1 MWILLAMAIAEVQTI
16 TLPRDAS
23 REPIRVQCSLNRT
36 TRIVFPEPLRQL
48 KAPGRSSSPL
58 QLVVERTKPEGVI
71 SVRPTAY
78 PSRMTVDFRG
88 PTVALSLV
96 LESTPSGEASEV
108 RLTFAQTLPLS
119 EPAVESA
126 PEPRASP
133 TAVTTAEVPP
143 PAAPSAVPLPM
154 PDRRSET
161 PPPSPAASV
170 FDLEGVLRARPV
182 VIGRSEGLPG
192 QRPMVLVDALQGE
205 RWVWFRFA
213 LEGGA
218 GSRVARV
225 GWEQGEI
232 TTYVQEAE
240 GKDLRVIVQVPR
252 DAVSARAHVSLE
264 VESGPTYTFALGS
277 RSLGRFLKELFR

>member
-1 MWILLAMAIAEVQTI
+1 MWILLAVAIAEAQTI

-23 REPIRVQCSLNRT
+23 REPIRLPCSLNRT

-71 SVRPTAY
+71 SVRPTAH
-78 PSRMTVDFRG
+78 PSRMTVEFRG
-88 PTVALSLV
+88 PTVALTLL

-108 RLTFAQTLPLS
+108 RLRFPQTPPP

-126 PEPRASP
+126 LEPRASP
-133 TAVTTAEVPP
+133 SPVATPEVPP
-143 PAAPSAVPLPM
+143 PAAPSAARLPM
-154 PDRRSET
+154 AERPSET

-182 VIGRSEGLPG
+182 AIARSEGLPG

-218 GSRVARV
+218 LSRVARV

-252 DAVSARAHVSLE
+252 AAVSASAHLSLE